1 MLNTETIILHAR
13 KLMLLSDEYRVLQD
27 MLAIA
32 DNVDERWLAHQVS
45 DLRVNV
51 MRMSQALQ
59 GVALDRTRDDLKQ
72 LELDYASDVS
82 ASLEHP
88 DPESTLRQIGMVAKL
103 TRE

>member
-13 KLMLLSDEYRVLQD
+13 KLMLLSDEYSVLQD
-27 MLAIA
+27 MLANT

-45 DLRVNV
+45 DLRVNM
-51 MRMSQALQ
+51 MRMSQSLQ

-72 LELDYASDVS
+72 LELDYATGVGE
-82 ASLEHP
+82 SLDYP
-88 DPESTLRQIGMVAKL
+88 DPSETLKQIGMVAKL